1 MIHQSIIHSMN
12 TTPAIRQAFWYTDV
26 QEIVEQELESGT
38 DELKERV
45 RLAVISKMGLTD
57 NTIPERV
64 RGWIHQLCLT
74 HTAGIA
80 HTGFS
85 WKSSLPIDLASLPNR

>member
-1 MIHQSIIHSMN
+1 MN
-12 TTPAIRQAFWYTDV
+12 TTPPIRQAFWYTDV
-26 QEIVEQELESGT
+26 QEIVNLELKTGT
-38 DELKERV
+38 DDLKERV

-64 RGWIHQLCLT
+64 RTWIHQLCLT
-74 HTAGIA
+74 HTAGIV

-85 WKSSLPIDLASLPNR
+85 GKNSLPIDLTSLPNR